1 MNKTPSFQD
10 SFNDS
15 APLLKAV
22 ALCKSFHIGTRR
34 LEILRD
40 ISLEIK
46 RGEFIALQGASGAG
60 KSTLLNLLAGLDL
73 PDNGFVQ
80 IDGIRTDKISNSELS
95 DIRNLKI
102 GFIFQSYHLL
112 PDFDALE
119 NVSIPAR
126 IARRPAFETRRRAI
140 QLLEQVGLKDRMT
153 HRPSELSGGE
163 QQRVAIARALINN
176 PPLIIADEPT
186 GNLDSLTG
194 GEILEL
200 LLRLCHQEQST
211 LLMAT
216 HDTLIANRADR
227 SLHIADGKLDE
238 SPLCPSK

>member
-1 MNKTPSFQD
+1 MNKTPSFHD

-216 HDTLIANRADR
+216 HDPLIAHRADR